1 MFFQFYQRRRGC
13 LSFRHPQPFIID
25 LVELEKTLLRKVGE
39 AVHRFKMIRDGDR
52 VAVALSG
59 GKDSLTLLEAL
70 LLLAKRAPVEFSVC
84 AFTVEQGKF
93 LRPIEPLGDYLRQ
106 RGVAWTYFR
115 DNPSLRLLEEQ
126 PDHGCDLCSRYRRR
140 AVYEIAR
147 GLGANVIAFGHTAD
161 DFCEALLRNTMF
173 TDRLSSLPPVTHS
186 RDREFRL
193 IRPLVF
199 VTEEITRAYAEKLG
213 VPVVPCVC
221 SFKTGTVR
229 RSIRDIFSGLEADF
243 PHLKETI
250 LSAMGNLDPT
260 RLLDTRYLDLEAA
273 AVRDAGPFPIVSE
286 L

>member
-1 MFFQFYQRRRGC
+1 
-13 LSFRHPQPFIID
+13 
-25 LVELEKTLLRKVGE
+25 
-39 AVHRFKMIRDGDR
+39 MIRDGDR

-93 LRPIEPLGDYLRQ
+93 LRPIQPLGEYLKQ
-106 RGVAWTYFR
+106 RGVDWTYVEDR
-115 DNPSLRLLEEQ
+115 PSLRLLKEQ

-161 DFCEALLRNTMF
+161 DFCESFLRNAMF
-173 TDRLSSLPPVTHS
+173 TGRVSALPPITHS

-199 VTEEITRAYAEKLG
+199 VTEEITSQFAESLG
-213 VPVVPCVC
+213 APIVPCGC
-221 SFKTGTVR
+221 SQRTGTVR
-229 RSIRDIFSGLEADF
+229 KTIRGLFSEIEKDY
-243 PHLKETI
+243 PHLKESL
-250 LSAMGNLDPT
+250 LSAMGNLETD
-260 RLLDTRYLDLEAA
+260 RLLDPRYLDLDGQET
-273 AVRDAGPFPIVSE
+273 RGPQKDILPILTE
-286 L
+286 